1 MLFCLFIQHKQ
12 KMIVSR
18 IVVGFMV
25 IGVFSLEL
33 EVQEAP
39 SIKSHFDT
47 HAISNH
53 IVGHNLI

>member
-1 MLFCLFIQHKQ
+1 
-12 KMIVSR
+12 MIVSR